1 MLRLVCAERMYALG
15 SVVGSQSAPGNAYTT
30 AVCVMPAQ
38 VGLGGPVL
46 LQGAKR
52 GSGLTMRMTNGILL
66 LGAATVRADAHLP
79 HS

>member
-1 MLRLVCAERMYALG
+1 M
-15 SVVGSQSAPGNAYTT
+15 
-30 AVCVMPAQ
+30 
-38 VGLGGPVL
+38 L

-79 HS
+79 YS